1 MPRRFTTTFRIL
13 VLLVL
18 FLSARAHA
26 QHAATSPSF
35 DAALSDAKRLQLAPG
50 LKLDVWA
57 AEPQLSNSVAFAFD
71 GKGRVYLAESDR
83 WAISVFDIT
92 AHTNWLWQDMSFRS
106 VADRGAFL
114 TNQFATNLAFLTKES
129 EVVRRVEDRDGDGR
143 ADHSEILAAG
153 FTNAVDG
160 TAAGVLATREGI
172 YFANI
177 PSLWRL
183 DWKDGERPPSPRPS
197 PPGRGGKLASSS
209 GNAPGLADASSRA
222 PSDSPSLTSG
232 TKSQSPSTRPSAS
245 PSPGGE
251 GRGEG
256 GQSLRSA
263 DPRHPPPAT
272 RHLLASGFGIHIGV
286 SGHDLHGLI
295 KGPDGRIYLSFGDRG
310 CVLTNREG
318 VVINLPD
325 TGGVLRCEPDGRDL
339 EVFCYGLRN
348 PQELAFD
355 DFGNLW
361 TVDNDTAGADPCRV
375 LHLVEGGD
383 YGWRTSYQH
392 MDGFGPWVQEELWKG
407 GQDGILPPAGT
418 VSQGP
423 SGLAFYPGTG
433 FGERLAGTFL
443 HCDFPGGVWAYTV
456 KPQGASYV
464 VDRKE
469 KFLWNCW
476 PTDVDFGP
484 DGAAY
489 VLDWV
494 SGWGQTPRGRI
505 YRITLNDVAA
515 DVRRLTSNPGS
526 DGASSRRLL
535 QEAELVAQVK
545 HLLADGMT
553 QRGEKELLDL
563 IGHADRRVRLEAQW
577 ELAGRGT
584 NSFTGL
590 LTTAKQSK
598 VQFARI
604 HSLWA
609 IGQIARPLKHGYTFG
624 AELYELLPLLEDRND
639 EVRAQTALV
648 LGDGRLSNA
657 LRKTSDLLKDPN
669 PWVRRAAMES
679 IARHFVDGRMRV
691 HFTKTEEFTLKAAQK
706 VDRALK
712 LSSSLEIKAAE
723 NMVDAWRFDPFA
735 ELPGLLGQFDQIE
748 PFIENAVI
756 RFLSTSLDS
765 SGSDER
771 AELLEKFAAHSKVDV
786 RRLTVGA
793 LRRLADPT
801 LTNFLTDS
809 DPRLIVAAGRAI
821 HDVPIVEGFPA
832 LAAFVTKIDCPTNL
846 MSRVINACYR
856 LGTQQHAQMLAG
868 FAARE
873 DVPDWARVLALR
885 ALADWE
891 KPSPLDR
898 VNGLWRPLKV
908 GQAASLPGAVAPS
921 SPVPTTSDSS
931 PASPSPRPS
940 PSGRGGNAGSPS
952 GSDLASTD
960 VSPVPA
966 PGNPA
971 LTPVPAPPDSST
983 RPDASPSPGG
993 EGRGEGGPTSRSA
1006 IPSNPLLER
1015 AAQAQAARNLGRA
1028 AEIPVLP
1035 ADLGRSVSYD
1045 EAMALRRNPAPAQ
1058 RAFLRVAGDLMNP
1071 LNLNEAGQPA
1081 GTREVLP
1088 LQIAVAEA
1096 AAKLR
1101 VKEAGTP
1108 LFEKFAHTNTA
1119 PELRRAILPALAEL
1133 RSPLTGD
1140 AVKLALADPDPK
1152 LRATALPYLDR
1163 LEGDSVDLL
1172 VTLIGGPPALRD
1184 DIPLAQAALAALAKL
1199 PGAKADEAIRGA
1211 LAQLEA
1217 KQLPAALTLDMIEA
1231 ARVRGISAI
1240 KPESAD
1246 MLVGGNAERGR
1257 QVFFQNQT
1265 VQCLRC
1271 HKVGTDG
1278 GIVGPDLTGIGKRQS
1293 RDYLLESI
1301 LQPNAKI
1308 AAGFEN
1314 VVLTLDDGAT
1324 VAGALKAEADAE
1336 LAVEVTGEDGLPTVT
1351 KVAKSA
1357 VKQRERGP
1365 SAMPEGLGD
1374 QLTPFELRDLVEYL
1388 ATLK

>member
-1 MPRRFTTTFRIL
+1 MLRRSSAVF
-13 VLLVL
+13 L
-18 FLSARAHA
+18 FLSAILHGVVIFA
-26 QHAATSPSF
+26 QHSNSLPAFGAAE
-35 DAALSDAKRLQLAPG
+35 SDSRRFSLASG

-92 AHTNWLWQDMSFRS
+92 QHTNWLWPDMSFRS

-114 TNQFATNLAFLTKES
+114 TNQFVTNLAFLTQDS
-129 EVVRRVEDRDGDGR
+129 EVVRRVEDRDGDGK
-143 ADHSEILAAG
+143 ADHTGILATG

-177 PSLWRL
+177 PSLWKL
-183 DWKDGERPPSPRPS
+183 DAGGAALPRSPDQNGPH
-197 PPGRGGKLASSS
+197 
-209 GNAPGLADASSRA
+209 GNAAPPRSPLA
-222 PSDSPSLTSG
+222 T
-232 TKSQSPSTRPSAS
+232 
-245 PSPGGE
+245 
-251 GRGEG
+251 
-256 GQSLRSA
+256 
-263 DPRHPPPAT
+263 
-272 RHLLASGFGIHIGV
+272 GFGVHIGV

-295 KGPDGRIYLSFGDRG
+295 KGPDGRIYMSFGDRG

-325 TGGVLRCEPDGRDL
+325 TGGVLRCETDGRDL

-505 YRITLNDVAA
+505 YRITPVDVAA
-515 DVRRLTSNPGS
+515 EVTRRTGSNTTGES
-526 DGASSRRLL
+526 ASSPQRLR
-535 QEAELVAQVK
+535 EPELIAQVK
-545 HLLADGMT
+545 QLLAEGMT
-553 QRGEKELLDL
+553 QRGEKGLLDL
-563 IGHADRRVRLEAQW
+563 LGHADRRVRLEAQW

-624 AELYELLPLLEDRND
+624 AELCELLPLLEDRND

-669 PWVRRAAMES
+669 PWVRRAAMAS
-679 IARHFVDGRMRV
+679 IARHFVDGRMRL

-771 AELLEKFAAHSKVDV
+771 AELLETFAAHSKVDV

-801 LTNFLTDS
+801 LTNFLSDS

-832 LAAFVTKIDCPTNL
+832 LAAFVTKIDCPTHL

-898 VNGLWRPLKV
+898 VNGLWRPLVIRKTHEN
-908 GQAASLPGAVAPS
+908 GQTGRQENEDAPS
-921 SPVPTTSDSS
+921 SRF
-931 PASPSPRPS
+931 PAF
-940 PSGRGGNAGSPS
+940 
-952 GSDLASTD
+952 L
-960 VSPVPA
+960 
-966 PGNPA
+966 
-971 LTPVPAPPDSST
+971 SST
-983 RPDASPSPGG
+983 ISQTNVAQSSATAAVDATAVQPTSPSPGG
-993 EGRGEGGPTSRSA
+993 EGRGEGGPSSRSA

-1015 AAQAQAARNLGRA
+1015 AAAAQAARNLGRA

-1071 LNLNEAGQPA
+1071 FNLNEAGQPA

-1108 LFEKFAHTNTA
+1108 LFEKFARTNTA
-1119 PELRRAILPALAEL
+1119 PELRRAILPALVEL
-1133 RSPLTGD
+1133 RSPLTSD
-1140 AVKLALADPDPK
+1140 AVKLALADPDAK

-1163 LEGDSVDLL
+1163 LEGAEDTVAILSRLIPGMPGGGAPQSAAGLQLAVSHPAPDSAGSKPAALSSDGLPL
-1172 VTLIGGPPALRD
+1172 V
-1184 DIPLAQAALAALAKL
+1184 QAALAALAKL

-1211 LAQLEA
+1211 LATLEA
-1217 KQLPAALTLDMIEA
+1217 QQLPTELALDVQEAARTRGLAAQRATIPAAL
-1231 ARVRGISAI
+1231 
-1240 KPESAD
+1240 PEL
-1246 MLVGGNAERGR
+1246 LVGGNAERGR
-1257 QVFFQNQT
+1257 QVFFHNQT

-1271 HKVGTDG
+1271 HKVGSDG
-1278 GIVGPDLTGIGKRQS
+1278 GIVGPDLTGIGKRQT

-1314 VVLTLDDGAT
+1314 VVLTLNDGST
-1324 VAGALKAEADAE
+1324 VAGALKAEGDAE
-1336 LAVEVTGEDGLPTVT
+1336 LSVEITGDDGTPGLTQ
-1351 KVAKSA
+1351 VAKSRIR
-1357 VKQRERGP
+1357 QRERGP